1 MFVNLLRL
9 QRHMQRK
16 VYKLAD
22 KQVFRLQGLSC
33 TNCAATFE
41 KNIRNMESVQDVHIN
56 FSAAKLTIYGEA
68 TIEQLE
74 QAGAFDHIKVYPE
87 KMKAPTIPFY
97 RKRENQLTFLSLL
110 FVIIGYALY
119 FQIGEHHVVTIGTF
133 LLAIAIGGY
142 ELIKTGSKNLLKLHF
157 DMKTL
162 MTIAVIGAAIIGEWA
177 EAAVVVFLFAL
188 SEALES
194 YSMDKARN
202 SIQSLMEVAPS
213 RATVKR
219 GSQLIEI
226 DVEEVQIGDT
236 MIVKPGEKI
245 AMDGIVK
252 DGRSFVNQ
260 SAITGESVPI
270 EKGKGATVYAGSVN
284 EEGALVVEVT
294 KSSEDTTIAKIIH
307 LVEEA
312 QANKAP
318 TQQFVDR
325 FAKYYTPAI
334 MVLALLV
341 SVIPPAFGGEWET
354 WIYNGLAVLV
364 VGCPCA
370 LVISTPVAIV
380 TAIGN
385 AARNGVLIK
394 GGVHLEQLA
403 SIDTV
408 AFDKTGTIT
417 LGKPVVTEVK
427 AIRGSEE
434 ELLQIA
440 GAMESYSEHP
450 VARAIQKKTQ
460 KLSLPEVTQFQS
472 LTGKGITALVNGVRY
487 KIGNAKLFEA
497 SELPVVSGDT
507 TLYVGTDDEII
518 GYIKVSDQPRPEIRR
533 HIEKLH
539 QLGIAKTVML
549 TGDVANVAN
558 EIGEKTGVSD
568 VKAELFPEEK
578 LSYIRQLKQSYRVAM
593 VGDGINDAPALAEA
607 NVGIAMGGAGT
618 DVALETADIALMG
631 DDISKIPDSIQL
643 SKRTLRIIKENIF
656 LSLLLK
662 VVALLLVIPGWLTL
676 WIAIFADMGATLLVV
691 LNALRLMQ
699 KKDR

>member
-1 MFVNLLRL
+1 M
-9 QRHMQRK
+9 
-16 VYKLAD
+16 LAE

-41 KNIRNMESVQDVHIN
+41 KNVRNIKSVDDVNVN
-56 FSAAKLTIYGEA
+56 FSAAKLTVYGNA
-68 TIEQLE
+68 SIKQLE

-97 RKRENQLTFLSLL
+97 QKRENQLTMLSLL
-110 FVIIGYALY
+110 FVMIGYVFY
-119 FQIGEHHVVTIGTF
+119 FQIGEHHALTIGTF
-133 LLAIAIGGY
+133 LMAIIIGGY
-142 ELIKTGSKNLLKLHF
+142 DLIKTGSRNLLKLQF

-188 SEALES
+188 SEALEG

-202 SIQSLMEVAPS
+202 SIQSLMDVAPN
-213 RATVKR
+213 RATIKR
-219 GSQLIEI
+219 DHQLIEI
-226 DVEEVQIGDT
+226 DVEDVRIGDT

-245 AMDGIVK
+245 AMDGVVIE
-252 DGRSFVNQ
+252 GNSYVNQ
-260 SAITGESVPI
+260 AAITGESVPV
-270 EKGKGATVYAGSVN
+270 EKEDGSTVFAGSIN

-312 QANKAP
+312 QAEKAP

-334 MVLALLV
+334 MILALLV
-341 SVIPPAFGGEWET
+341 IIIPPIFGADWQT

-394 GGVHLEQLA
+394 GGIHLEQLA
-403 SIDTV
+403 NIDAV
-408 AFDKTGTIT
+408 AFDKTGTLTI
-417 LGKPVVTEVK
+417 GRPVVTEVK
-427 AIRGSEE
+427 AIRRTEE

-440 GAMESYSEHP
+440 GALESYSEHP
-450 VARAIQKKTQ
+450 IARAIHNKTQ
-460 KLSLPEVTQFQS
+460 GMRLPEATQFQS
-472 LTGKGITALVNGVRY
+472 FTGKGIAAVINGVRY
-487 KIGNAKLFEA
+487 KIGNAKLFEE
-497 SELPVVSGDT
+497 SELPPVSANT
-507 TLYVGTDDEII
+507 VLYIGTDDEVM
-518 GYIKVSDQPRPEIRR
+518 GYVTVADQPRPNVKQQITN
-533 HIEKLH
+533 LH
-539 QLGIAKTVML
+539 RLGVSNTVML
-549 TGDVANVAN
+549 TGDVTNVAE
-558 EIGEKTGVSD
+558 EIGQETGVSE
-568 VKAELFPEEK
+568 VKAELFPEDK
-578 LSYIRQLKQSYRVAM
+578 LAYIKQLKQTHRVAM
-593 VGDGINDAPALAEA
+593 VGDGINDAPSLAEA

-618 DVALETADIALMG
+618 DVAMETADIALMG
-631 DDISKIPDSIQL
+631 DDLSKIPHSIHL

-656 LSLLLK
+656 LALLLK

-676 WIAIFADMGATLLVV
+676 WLAIFADMGATLLVV
-691 LNALRLMQ
+691 LNALRLMR

>member
-1 MFVNLLRL
+1 MPK
-9 QRHMQRK
+9 K
-16 VYKLAD
+16 VFTLAD
-22 KQVFRLQGLSC
+22 KQIFRLQGLSC

-41 KNIRNMESVQDVHIN
+41 KNVRNISSVDEVNVN
-56 FSAAKLTIYGEA
+56 FSAAKLTVYGDA

-74 QAGAFDHIKVYPE
+74 EAGAFDHIKVYPE
-87 KMKAPTIPFY
+87 KTKAPTVPFY
-97 RKRENQLTFLSLL
+97 KKRENQLTMFSLF
-110 FVIIGYALY
+110 FVMLGYVFY
-119 FQIGEHHVVTIGTF
+119 FQIGEHHALTIGTC
-133 LLAIAIGGY
+133 LLAIIIGGY
-142 ELIKTGSKNLLKLHF
+142 DLIKTGSKNLLKLQF

-188 SEALES
+188 SEALEG

-202 SIQSLMEVAPS
+202 SIQSLMDVAPN
-213 RATVKR
+213 RATIKKDN
-219 GSQLIEI
+219 QLIEI
-226 DVEEVQIGDT
+226 DVEDVRIGDT

-245 AMDGIVK
+245 AMDGVVIE
-252 DGRSFVNQ
+252 GNSYVNQ
-260 SAITGESVPI
+260 AAITGESVPV
-270 EKGKGATVYAGSVN
+270 EKEAGTTVFAGSIN

-312 QANKAP
+312 QAEKAP

-334 MVLALLV
+334 MILALLV
-341 SVIPPAFGGEWET
+341 IVIPPIFGAGWET

-394 GGVHLEQLA
+394 GGIHLEQLA
-403 SIDTV
+403 NIDAV
-408 AFDKTGTIT
+408 AFDKTGTLT

-427 AIRGSEE
+427 AISLTEE
-434 ELLQIA
+434 ELLKIA
-440 GAMESYSEHP
+440 GALEAYSEHP
-450 VARAIQKKTQ
+450 IARAIHKKTHGMP
-460 KLSLPEVTQFQS
+460 LPEATQFQS
-472 LTGKGITALVNGVRY
+472 FTGKGIKAVINGVRY
-487 KIGNAKLFEA
+487 KIGNAKLFEG
-497 SELPVVSGDT
+497 SELPSVSANT
-507 TLYVGTDDEII
+507 VLYIGTEDEVK
-518 GYIKVSDQPRPEIRR
+518 GYVTVADQPRPKVKQQIA
-533 HIEKLH
+533 KLH
-539 QLGIAKTVML
+539 QLGVSKTVML
-549 TGDVANVAN
+549 TGDITNVAK
-558 EIGEKTGVSD
+558 EIGQKTGVSE

-578 LSYIRQLKQSYRVAM
+578 LSYMKQLKQTHRVAM
-593 VGDGINDAPALAEA
+593 VGDGINDAPSLAEA

-631 DDISKIPDSIQL
+631 DDISKIPDSIHL

-656 LSLLLK
+656 LALLLK

-676 WIAIFADMGATLLVV
+676 WLAIFADMGATLLVV
-691 LNALRLMQ
+691 FNALRLIR